1 MQRLVPLVS
10 VRDATNASM
19 ASTAAGASPH
29 SAPKQGEATEFRKV
43 FWLSWPCQVYDLNEY
58 STVSGLAVAL
68 LTAWRTVA
76 AVVDE
81 PPLNQTNPS
90 AQGNP
95 PQASLGLQDA
105 THTFKSISKGAAQA
119 CPPVI

>member
-1 MQRLVPLVS
+1 MDLCSGSSPLS
-10 VRDATNASM
+10 RCATPQMKAWPPPRQ
-19 ASTAAGASPH
+19 APGPH

-58 STVSGLAVAL
+58 STVSGFAVAL

-105 THTFKSISKGAAQA
+105 THTF
-119 CPPVI
+119 